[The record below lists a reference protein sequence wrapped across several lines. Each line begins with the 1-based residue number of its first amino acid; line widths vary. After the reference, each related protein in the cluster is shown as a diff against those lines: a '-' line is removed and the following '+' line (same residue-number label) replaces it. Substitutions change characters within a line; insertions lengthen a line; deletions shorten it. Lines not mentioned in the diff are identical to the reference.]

1 MNEIKKCSIGGISFT
16 LERSACDAL
25 SEYINSLKEAY
36 KDDPD
41 GEEILADIEARIAE
55 LILST
60 QSAEGVVARPL
71 IDNIIKQ
78 LGTPH
83 EIDDEKAD
91 SVPRSA
97 EHTDKNGNPR
107 IPRRLYRDLEN
118 SKLGGV
124 CAGLAK
130 YFDIDPTWVRL
141 AMFAP
146 LILSVLC
153 QMNIFQWM
161 FIYKL
166 SSMMSS
172 MFGFIIIAYVIMWFA
187 VPAATTARQKL
198 EQQGERVTAQGIKN
212 NTQVAPDERERT
224 LVAKIVMTVGSIT
237 LIVLKIF
244 AALMLVGLIVG
255 GSVLGLVAFSSI
267 PMVAFDTATGVA
279 LMAFFLV
286 VLVPIVALIYLAIA
300 LIGSRKP
307 SGKMMLLMLILWI
320 VSLVTMTVSAIK
332 SPVRFENSVENA
344 FESVFE
350 HDEDILYD
358 EFSEEE
364 VEEFRRKLGVEV
376 PASVESTTTSTH
388 VLGDQTVV
396 LSGSTEAVE
405 NIEANIKFS
414 KEGIS
419 IVENGKSL
427 LTISADGVMVDD
439 KKVATFKEDENG
451 FTMSIGDVKI
461 KVNDEGG
468 SVTAAANGV
477 KEGHDYRVL
486 DNIAVERHQ
495 KADRVIIFCGEADDV
510 RECKERL
517 NFTNTEI
524 TFVADKKYC
533 VRINRSGEVDNGFAK
548 LRNKV
553 FDKIDAD
560 TRYGEFFVDNA
571 DVLVYYE
578 IGPNADMYRKSAE
591 SLCRLFKKL
600 D

>member
-16 LERSACDAL
+16 LEQSAYDAL
-25 SEYINSLKEAY
+25 STYIDTLTAAY

-83 EIDDEKAD
+83 EIDDEKAANAT
-91 SVPRSA
+91 RSA
-97 EHTDKNGNPR
+97 EHTDIHGNPR

-124 CAGLAK
+124 CAGMAK

-146 LILSVLC
+146 LLLSVLGSS
-153 QMNIFQWM
+153 NIFGWH
-161 FIYKL
+161 FLYKL
-166 SSMMSS
+166 SALMGN
-172 MFGFIIIAYVIMWFA
+172 MFGLLILGYIIMWFA
-187 VPAATTARQKL
+187 VPAASTARQKL
-198 EQQGERVTAQGIKN
+198 EQQGERITAQGIKA
-212 NTQVAPDERERT
+212 NTQSAPDERERT
-224 LVAKIVMTVGSIT
+224 LVAKIVVTVGSIM
-237 LIVLKIF
+237 LIALKVF

-255 GSVLGLVAFSSI
+255 GSVLGLVALNAI
-267 PMVAFDTATGVA
+267 PMIAFDAATGVA
-279 LMAFFLV
+279 LLAFFFV

-300 LIGSRKP
+300 FIGSRKP
-307 SGKMMLLMLILWI
+307 SGKVMLWMLILWI
-320 VSLVTMTVSAIK
+320 LSLVAMTVSAIK
-332 SPVRFENSVENA
+332 SPVRFENSIENA

-350 HDEDILYD
+350 HDEDILYE
-358 EFSEEE
+358 EFSTEE

-376 PASVESTTTSTH
+376 PTSVDSTTTSTH

-419 IVENGKSL
+419 IMENGKSL
-427 LTISADGVMVDD
+427 VKIATDGITVEDE
-439 KKVATFKEDENG
+439 KVVSFKEDENG
-451 FTMSIGDVKI
+451 FTMEIGGVKI

-468 SVTAAANGV
+468 SVTAASNGV
-477 KEGHDYRVL
+477 KEGHDYRVV
-486 DNIAVERHQ
+486 DDIAVERHQ
-495 KADRVIIFCGEADDV
+495 KSDRVIIFCGEADDV

-517 NFTNTEI
+517 NFTNTEV

-533 VRINRSGEVDNGFAK
+533 IRINRSGEVDNEFAK

-560 TRYGEFFVDNA
+560 TRYGEFFVDDA

>member
-16 LERSACDAL
+16 LEQSAYEEL
-25 SEYINSLKEAY
+25 STYIDTLHEAY

-91 SVPRSA
+91 SAPRSA

-153 QMNIFQWM
+153 QMNIFHWM

-166 SSMMSS
+166 SSMMGS
-172 MFGFIIIAYVIMWFA
+172 MFGFMIIAYIIMWFSI
-187 VPAATTARQKL
+187 PAASTARQKL

-224 LVAKIVMTVGSIT
+224 LVAKIVMAVGSIT

-255 GSVLGLVAFSSI
+255 GSVLGLVALSSI
-267 PMVAFDTATGVA
+267 PMIAFDMATGLA
-279 LMAFFLV
+279 LMAFFFV
-286 VLVPIVALIYLAIA
+286 VLVPIVTLIYLAIA

-307 SGKMMLLMLILWI
+307 SSKFMLIMLVLWI
-320 VSLVTMTVSAIK
+320 ISLVTMTVSAIK
-332 SPVRFENSVENA
+332 SPVRFGNSIENA

-364 VEEFRRKLGVEV
+364 VEEFRRKVGATTADTEGDITRTHIQGDTQIVLRGDAAEVKALETNITFGENGVEIV
-376 PASVESTTTSTH
+376 DGGKS
-388 VLGDQTVV
+388 V
-396 LSGSTEAVE
+396 LSIT
-405 NIEANIKFS
+405 KD
-414 KEGIS
+414 GI
-419 IVENGKSL
+419 
-427 LTISADGVMVDD
+427 TVDNE
-439 KKVATFKEDENG
+439 KVATFEEDENG

-477 KEGHDYRVL
+477 KEGHDYRVV
-486 DNIAVERHQ
+486 DDIAVERHQ
-495 KADRVIIFCGEADDV
+495 KSDRVIIFCGEADDV
-510 RECKERL
+510 KACKERL

-524 TFVADKKYC
+524 TFVADNKYC
-533 VRINRSGEVDNGFAK
+533 VRINRSGEVDYGFAK
-548 LRNKV
+548 FRNRV
-553 FDKIDAD
+553 SDKIDAD

-578 IGPNADMYRKSAE
+578 IGPNADMYRKSFA
-591 SLCRLFKKL
+591 SLHKQFKKL

>member
-16 LERSACDAL
+16 LEQSAYEEL
-25 SEYINSLKEAY
+25 STYIDTLHEAY

-91 SVPRSA
+91 SAPRSA

-172 MFGFIIIAYVIMWFA
+172 MFGFMIIAYIIMWFSI
-187 VPAATTARQKL
+187 PAASTARQKL

-224 LVAKIVMTVGSIT
+224 LVAKIVMAVGSIT

-255 GSVLGLVAFSSI
+255 GSVLGLVALSSI
-267 PMVAFDTATGVA
+267 PMIAFDMATGLA
-279 LMAFFLV
+279 LMAFFFV
-286 VLVPIVALIYLAIA
+286 VLVPIVTLIYLAIA

-307 SGKMMLLMLILWI
+307 SSKFMLIMLVLWI
-320 VSLVTMTVSAIK
+320 ISLVTMTVSAIK
-332 SPVRFENSVENA
+332 SPVRFGNSIENA

-364 VEEFRRKLGVEV
+364 VEEFRRKVGATTADTEGDITRTHIQGDTQIVLRGDAAEVKALETNITFGENGVEIV
-376 PASVESTTTSTH
+376 DGGKS
-388 VLGDQTVV
+388 V
-396 LSGSTEAVE
+396 LSIT
-405 NIEANIKFS
+405 KD
-414 KEGIS
+414 GI
-419 IVENGKSL
+419 
-427 LTISADGVMVDD
+427 TVDNE
-439 KKVATFKEDENG
+439 KVATFKEDENG

-477 KEGHDYRVL
+477 KEGHDYRVV
-486 DNIAVERHQ
+486 DDIAVERHQ
-495 KADRVIIFCGEADDV
+495 KSDRVIIFCGEADDV

-524 TFVADKKYC
+524 TFVADNKYC
-533 VRINRSGEVDNGFAK
+533 VRINRSGEVDNGYAK
-548 LRNKV
+548 LRNRV
-553 FDKIDAD
+553 SDKIDAD

>member
-16 LERSACDAL
+16 LEQSAYDAL
-25 SEYINSLKEAY
+25 STYIETLHEAY

-60 QSAEGVVARPL
+60 QSSDGVVARPL
-71 IDNIIKQ
+71 IENIIKQ

-91 SVPRSA
+91 SIPRSA
-97 EHTDKNGNPR
+97 EHTDINGNPR
-107 IPRRLYRDLEN
+107 IPRRLYRDLAN

-146 LILSVLC
+146 LLISILC
-153 QMNIFQWM
+153 QMNIFNWM

-166 SSMMSS
+166 SSMMGS
-172 MFGFIIIAYVIMWFA
+172 MFGFMIIAYIVMWFS
-187 VPAATTARQKL
+187 VPAASSARQKL

-212 NTQVAPDERERT
+212 NTQMAPDERERT

-255 GSVLGLVAFSSI
+255 GSVLGLVALSSI
-267 PMVAFDTATGVA
+267 PMIAFDIATGLA
-279 LMAFFLV
+279 LLAFFAV
-286 VLVPIVALIYLAIA
+286 VLIPIVTLIYFAVLF
-300 LIGSRKP
+300 IGSRKP
-307 SGKMMLLMLILWI
+307 SGKFMLIMLLLWI
-320 VSLVTMTVSAIK
+320 ISLATMTVSAIK
-332 SPVRFENSVENA
+332 SPVRFGNSIENA
-344 FESVFE
+344 FDAVFE
-350 HDEDILYD
+350 HDEDILYE
-358 EFSEEE
+358 EFSAEE
-364 VEEFRRKLGVEV
+364 VEEFRRKVGAEV
-376 PASVESTTTSTH
+376 PAEEDGTTTSTH

-414 KEGIS
+414 ENGIE
-419 IVENGKSL
+419 ITEDGKSL
-427 LTISADGVMVDD
+427 LKIAAEGITVADE
-439 KKVATFKEDENG
+439 KVATFKEDENG
-451 FTMSIGDVKI
+451 FTMEIGGVKI
-461 KVNDEGG
+461 KVSDEGG
-468 SVTAAANGV
+468 SITAASNGV
-477 KEGHDYRVL
+477 KEGHDYRVV
-486 DNIAVERHQ
+486 DDIAVERHQ

-510 RECKERL
+510 KECKKRL
-517 NFTNTEI
+517 NFTATEM

-553 FDKIDAD
+553 SDKIDAD
-560 TRYGEFFVDNA
+560 TRYGEFFVDDA

-578 IGPNADMYRKSAE
+578 IGQNADMYRKSAE

>member
-307 SGKMMLLMLILWI
+307 SGKMLLLMLILWI
-320 VSLVTMTVSAIK
+320 VSLVTMTVSAIQ

-419 IVENGKSL
+419 IMENGKSL
-427 LTISADGVMVDD
+427 LTISADGVTVDD
-439 KKVATFKEDENG
+439 KKVATFEEDENG

-477 KEGHDYRVL
+477 KEGHHYSVL

-495 KADRVIIFCGEADDV
+495 KSDRVIIFCGEADDV
-510 RECKERL
+510 KECKERL
-517 NFTNTEI
+517 NFTKTEI

-533 VRINRSGEVDNGFAK
+533 VRINRSGEVDYGFAK
-548 LRNKV
+548 FRNRV
-553 FDKIDAD
+553 SDKIDAD
-560 TRYGEFFVDNA
+560 TRCGEFFVDNA

-578 IGPNADMYRKSAE
+578 IGPNADMYRKSFE
-591 SLCRLFKKL
+591 SLHKQFKKL